1 MEKSKKKLS
10 IQSISSITGLSSYTL
25 RYYEKIGLLCAV
37 NRDENGYRCYTE
49 TDISCIDFLLKLRKT
64 KMSIDDMKKFA
75 ELRRQ
80 GESTI
85 SERRELLEAHQKKVL
100 QQIKELEI
108 DLTKINEKVDYYKKI
123 EGEN

>member
-1 MEKSKKKLS
+1 MEKYEKTLS

-25 RYYEKIGLLCAV
+25 RYYEKIGLLCTV

-49 TDISCIDFLLKLRKT
+49 TDISCIEFLVKLRKT

-85 SERRELLEAHQKKVL
+85 SKRRELLEAHQKNVL
-100 QQIKELEI
+100 QQIKELEM
-108 DLTKINEKVDYYKKI
+108 DLTKINEKVDYYKKM
-123 EGEN
+123 EGES

>member
-1 MEKSKKKLS
+1 MEKYEKKLS

-25 RYYEKIGLLCAV
+25 RYYEKIGLLCTV

-49 TDISCIDFLLKLRKT
+49 TDISCIDFLVKLRKT
-64 KMSIDDMKKFA
+64 KMSIDDMKKFV

-108 DLTKINEKVDYYKKI
+108 DFTKINEKVDYYKKM
-123 EGEN
+123 EGEK